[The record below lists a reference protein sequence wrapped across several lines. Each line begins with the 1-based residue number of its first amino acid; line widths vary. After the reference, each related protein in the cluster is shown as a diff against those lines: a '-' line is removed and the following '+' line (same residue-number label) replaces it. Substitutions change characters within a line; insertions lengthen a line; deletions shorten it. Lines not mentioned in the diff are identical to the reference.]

1 MSDMKDKRGKGI
13 LLLGL
18 LINLTACQ
26 ASSWQ
31 SVSLGNLTPAQF
43 IEAGKPESVRVILS
57 DAPAEPVELIR
68 PVVDGSTLRALDGV
82 TVPISDILGIQ
93 LYQTD
98 AIRSAGASVLVVAG
112 LATALIAAVL
122 IDCPP
127 NDYTC

>member
-1 MSDMKDKRGKGI
+1 MKDNRGKGI
-13 LLLGL
+13 LLLFL
-18 LINLTACQ
+18 LINLTSCQ

-57 DAPAEPVELIR
+57 DAPAEPVELIG
-68 PVVDGSTLRALDGV
+68 PVVDGSILRALDGV
-82 TVPISDILGIQ
+82 TVPIADILGIQ

>member
-1 MSDMKDKRGKGI
+1 MKDKRGQAI

-26 ASSWQ
+26 VSSWQ

-57 DAPAEPVELIR
+57 YAPAEQVELIG

-82 TVPISDILGIQ
+82 TVPIADILGIQ

-98 AIRSAGASVLVVAG
+98 ALRSAGASVLVVAG
-112 LATALIAAVL
+112 LAAASPGATIAE
-122 IDCPP
+122 
-127 NDYTC
+127 

>member
-1 MSDMKDKRGKGI
+1 MKDKRGKGI

-93 LYQTD
+93 LYQID

>member
-1 MSDMKDKRGKGI
+1 MKDKRGQAI

-26 ASSWQ
+26 VSSWQ

-57 DAPAEPVELIR
+57 DAPAEPVELIG

-82 TVPISDILGIQ
+82 TVPIADILGIQ
-93 LYQTD
+93 LYQIDTLR
-98 AIRSAGASVLVVAG
+98 IAGTFALAAAG
-112 LATALIAAVL
+112 FAAALIAATV
-122 IDCPP
+122 IACQP
-127 NDYTC
+127 TWGAC

>member
-1 MSDMKDKRGKGI
+1 MKDKRGKGI
-13 LLLGL
+13 LLLFL

-43 IEAGKPESVRVILS
+43 IEEGKPESVRVILS
-57 DAPAEPVELIR
+57 DAPAPVVELIG

-82 TVPISDILGIQ
+82 TVPIADILGIQ

>member
-26 ASSWQ
+26 MSSWQ

-57 DAPAEPVELIR
+57 DAPAEPVELIG

-82 TVPISDILGIQ
+82 TVPNEPAKPSPSDRRTLNTRISNMAMSDSG
-93 LYQTD
+93 
-98 AIRSAGASVLVVAG
+98 VKCG
-112 LATALIAAVL
+112 LMGDPCSIE
-122 IDCPP
+122 
-127 NDYTC
+127 

>member
-1 MSDMKDKRGKGI
+1 MSDLKDKRGRGI

-57 DAPAEPVELIR
+57 DAPAEPVELIG

-82 TVPISDILGIQ
+82 TVPIADILGIQ

-98 AIRSAGASVLVVAG
+98 ALRSAGASVLVVAG
-112 LATALIAAVL
+112 LATARIAAVL

-127 NDYTC
+127 TAVTC

>member
-1 MSDMKDKRGKGI
+1 MSDLKDKRGRGI

-57 DAPAEPVELIR
+57 DAPAEPVELIG

-82 TVPISDILGIQ
+82 PVPIADILGIQ

-112 LATALIAAVL
+112 LATALIAAEL
-122 IDCPP
+122 ID
-127 NDYTC
+127 

>member
-1 MSDMKDKRGKGI
+1 MKDKRGKGI

-93 LYQTD
+93 LYQID

-112 LATALIAAVL
+112 LATALIATVL

>member
-1 MSDMKDKRGKGI
+1 M
-13 LLLGL
+13 
-18 LINLTACQ
+18 
-26 ASSWQ
+26 
-31 SVSLGNLTPAQF
+31 
-43 IEAGKPESVRVILS
+43 RVILS
-57 DAPAEPVELIR
+57 DAPAEPVELIG

-82 TVPISDILGIQ
+82 TVPIADILGIQ

>member
-1 MSDMKDKRGKGI
+1 MKDKRGKGI

-31 SVSLGNLTPAQF
+31 SVSLGNLTPAEF
-43 IEAGKPESVRVILS
+43 IEEGKPESVRVILS
-57 DAPAEPVELIR
+57 DAPAPVVELIR

-82 TVPISDILGIQ
+82 TVPIADILGIQ

-98 AIRSAGASVLVVAG
+98 ALRTAGASALAAAG
-112 LATALIAAVL
+112 LAAALIAAVV
-122 IDCPP
+122 IACPP
-127 NDYTC
+127 TAVTC

>member
-93 LYQTD
+93 LYQID

>member
-1 MSDMKDKRGKGI
+1 MSDLKDKRGKGI

-57 DAPAEPVELIR
+57 DAPAEPVELIG
-68 PVVDGSTLRALDGV
+68 PVVDGSTLQALDGV
-82 TVPISDILGIQ
+82 TVPIADILGIQ

-98 AIRSAGASVLVVAG
+98 ALRSAGASVLVVAG

-127 NDYTC
+127 TAVTC

>member
-31 SVSLGNLTPAQF
+31 SVSLGNLTPAEF
-43 IEAGKPESVRVILS
+43 IEEGKPESVRVILS
-57 DAPAEPVELIR
+57 DAPAEHVELIGL
-68 PVVDGSTLRALDGV
+68 VVDGSTLRALNGV
-82 TVPISDILGIQ
+82 TVPIADILGIQ

>member
-1 MSDMKDKRGKGI
+1 MSDLKDKRGMGI

-57 DAPAEPVELIR
+57 DAPAEPVELIG

-82 TVPISDILGIQ
+82 TVPIADILGIQ

-98 AIRSAGASVLVVAG
+98 ALRSAGASVLVVAG

-127 NDYTC
+127 TAVTC

>member
-112 LATALIAAVL
+112 LATVLIAAVL

>member
-1 MSDMKDKRGKGI
+1 MSDMKDNRGKGI
-13 LLLGL
+13 LLLFL
-18 LINLTACQ
+18 LINLTSCQ

-57 DAPAEPVELIR
+57 DAPAEPVELIG

-82 TVPISDILGIQ
+82 TVPIADILGIQ